1 MSGCLACDLISGEA
15 ELPGG
20 LISETPGWRVEHCV
34 GSLGVGTL
42 IVKPKRH
49 VTVLAELT
57 ETEAGEMGPLLWR
70 TAAAV
75 HELAE
80 AVQVYVCLWSH
91 GPHESGSPLTPPDG
105 VSPGDGAARRAR
117 SRLRTPGSERSPGRG
132 RQRSRPR
139 RRSGARHLR
148 SLR

>member
-1 MSGCLACDLISGEA
+1 MSDCLACDLTSGEA

-20 LISETPGWRVEHCV
+20 LIFETPGWRVEHCV

-57 ETEAGEMGPLLWR
+57 ETEAAEMGPLLWR

-80 AVQVYVCLWSH
+80 PAQVNVCLWSRGPVHIHYVVQPELRQGADEITEH
-91 GPHESGSPLTPPDG
+91 GPKLQATMF
-105 VSPGDGAARRAR
+105 AAREPLDRDQAAAFAVRAR
-117 SRLRTPGSERSPGRG
+117 EWFTAH
-132 RQRSRPR
+132 
-139 RRSGARHLR
+139 SG
-148 SLR
+148 

>member
-1 MSGCLACDLISGEA
+1 MSDCLACDLNSGEA
-15 ELPGG
+15 QLPGG
-20 LISETPGWRVEHCV
+20 LIFETPGWRVEHCV
-34 GSLGVGTL
+34 GPLGVGTL

-80 AVQVYVCLWSH
+80 AGQVHVGLWSQ
-91 GPHESGSPLTPPDG
+91 GPVHIHYVVQPEPRQADGETTERAPNLQATVFATREPLDH
-105 VSPGDGAARRAR
+105 DQAATFAMRAR
-117 SRLRTPGSERSPGRG
+117 EWFAAH
-132 RQRSRPR
+132 
-139 RRSGARHLR
+139 SG
-148 SLR
+148 

>member
-1 MSGCLACDLISGEA
+1 MSDCLACDLTSGEA

-20 LISETPGWRVEHCV
+20 LIFETPGWRVEHCV
-34 GSLGVGTL
+34 GALGVGTL

-80 AVQVYVCLWSH
+80 AGQVHVAPWSH
-91 GPHESGSPLTPPDG
+91 GPVHIHYVVQPEPLQAVDETTEQGPKLQSTIVG
-105 VSPGDGAARRAR
+105 
-117 SRLRTPGSERSPGRG
+117 GSEPLDRDQAATFAVRT
-132 RQRSRPR
+132 REWFAAH
-139 RRSGARHLR
+139 SG
-148 SLR
+148 